1 LGQIKD
7 EAAAAVSA
15 VNAVANLV
23 LALRTRVPS
32 HVCMP
37 ASEHPVVVVDP
48 DQRIRLAV
56 KATHEIF
63 AAVRRCL
70 DYLKFQPV
78 RND

>member
-7 EAAAAVSA
+7 EATAAVSA
-15 VNAVANLV
+15 VNVVANLV

-32 HVCMP
+32 RVCIS

-56 KATHEIF
+56 KAAHKIL
-63 AAVRRCL
+63 AVRRCL
-70 DYLKFQPV
+70 DDLEISARPE
-78 RND
+78 R